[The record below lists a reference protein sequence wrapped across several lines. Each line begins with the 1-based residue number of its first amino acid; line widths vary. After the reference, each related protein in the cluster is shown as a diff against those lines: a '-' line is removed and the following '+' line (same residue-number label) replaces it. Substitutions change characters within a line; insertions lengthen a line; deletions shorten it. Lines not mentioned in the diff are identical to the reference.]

1 MDHITLLSQL
11 YLAYKN
17 EDAEL
22 AFSLREA
29 YPEVFNEVAEL
40 VIKSETKADFDKLL
54 EDLHK

>member
-17 EDAEL
+17 EDTEL
-22 AFSLREA
+22 AYTLRDA
-29 YPEVFNEVAEL
+29 YPEVFDEVAEL
-40 VIKSETKADFDKLL
+40 IKRADTQEKFQELL

>member
-22 AFSLREA
+22 AFALRDE
-29 YPEVFNEVAEL
+29 YPEIFAEVADL
-40 VIKSETKADFDKLL
+40 VVRADTQEKFQELL

>member
-22 AFSLREA
+22 AYSLREA
-29 YPEVFNEVAEL
+29 YPEVFAEVADL
-40 VIKSETKADFDKLL
+40 VIRADTQEKFQELL
-54 EDLHK
+54 EDLNK